1 MSPLKKLNKKNGF
14 VLDESLQAFPTN
26 GINRV
31 ERGLEDLLHSEK
43 PPEES
48 REMLLTAKSD
58 VKVPGY
64 NISDSTT
71 EWIK

>member
-1 MSPLKKLNKKNGF
+1 MVDTNKKKKNKKF
-14 VLDESLQAFPTN
+14 VLDKSLQAFPTN

-48 REMLLTAKSD
+48 REMLLTAESD